1 MRASAETLNHIQI
14 SRYTFTIASQ
24 EALATVIG
32 PLIKVPVLIGL
43 VYVALWIKR
52 AWFKTTAA
60 RSPA

>member
-24 EALATVIG
+24 EALATVFG
-32 PLIKVPVLIGL
+32 PLIKVPVR